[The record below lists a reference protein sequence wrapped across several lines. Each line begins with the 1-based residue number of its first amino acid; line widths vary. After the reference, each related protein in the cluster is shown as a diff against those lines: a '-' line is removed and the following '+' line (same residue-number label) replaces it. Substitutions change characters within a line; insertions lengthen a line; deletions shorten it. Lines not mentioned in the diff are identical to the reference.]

1 VYTQVDV
8 TQPLALYPIFAVT
21 DYKLGCRLQAHCERF
36 NQGLAAIRESGEYT
50 TIERRYAVY

>member
-1 VYTQVDV
+1 M
-8 TQPLALYPIFAVT
+8 TQPLALYPIFAAT